1 MDALAESQGP
11 PTEPGEEHTHDL
23 GTTLGVYKLLDVLG
37 EGGMGRV
44 FLAEHSLL
52 GRKVAIKVLRS
63 EYATDPFV
71 VKRFFAEARTV
82 NQISHDNIVEITD
95 FVDGDDGTS
104 FIVMEYLQGQSL
116 GELLQRGPVGIV
128 RAVRIAKQIASAL
141 GAVHAVGIVHRDLKP
156 DNVFLIDRPSGPD
169 FVKLL
174 DFGAAKLNPK
184 VVPGSMKTQART
196 LIGTPQ
202 YMSPEQAAA
211 APLDHRSDIYALG
224 VVLYELVTGG
234 NPFSAADTW
243 SVIRRQITLEP
254 DQPET
259 VVTMVPPCPD
269 LNDLIMRCLNKDV
282 DERPQS
288 MEEVEGVLRSI
299 DHSLTPAT
307 VHDKVVPQRRV
318 RTGDANP
325 STMMLR
331 SAGVGPSRRRPLIF
345 AGAGL
350 LAAAAVA
357 AAITQWPSP
366 PDVVPVHAPG
376 LALQAPSVTPDP
388 TPAAVV
394 APEVRHVLLR
404 TEPAGAQVRQLG
416 TKTVLGQTPLAVEVR
431 LDALPL
437 SYEFALKGYE
447 PQRTTV
453 RDASGAAA
461 VTQLSK
467 AAPVP
472 RARAR
477 ARPRRAARRVNKPQS
492 VPAATASPPAAPAVQ
507 PKKAKAV
514 PAGRNGVLDPFAE

>member
-1 MDALAESQGP
+1 MNALAAPQGLSA
-11 PTEPGEEHTHDL
+11 EPGEEHTHDL
-23 GTTLGVYKLLDVLG
+23 GASLGVYKLLDVLG

-128 RAVRIAKQIASAL
+128 RAVRIARQIASAL

-156 DNVFLIDRPSGPD
+156 DNVFLIDRPSAPD

-307 VHDKVVPQRRV
+307 LHEGAAPRRRV
-318 RTGDANP
+318 PRGDANP

-331 SAGVGPSRRRPLIF
+331 SAGVGPSRRRPLVL

-350 LAAAAVA
+350 LVAAVVA
-357 AAITQWPSP
+357 AATTQWPSE
-366 PDVVPVHAPG
+366 PDAVPIQAAN
-376 LALQAPSVTPDP
+376 LALAAPA
-388 TPAAVV
+388 PALAPEPSAVV

-404 TEPAGAQVRQLG
+404 TEPAGARVRQVG
-416 TKTVLGQTPLAVEVR
+416 TKTVLGQTPLAVEVQP
-431 LDALPL
+431 DGLPL
-437 SYEFALKGYE
+437 SYEFALEGYE
-447 PQRTTV
+447 SRRTTV
-453 RDASGAAA
+453 RDAAGAAA
-461 VTQLSK
+461 VTQLTK
-467 AAPVP
+467 IAPVP
-472 RARAR
+472 RSRPKRAVRRAKKARA
-477 ARPRRAARRVNKPQS
+477 A
-492 VPAATASPPAAPAVQ
+492 PPAVATPPAKPTVE